1 MCSKKKQEEKVL
13 QYQDKEIKINKQKDE
28 KDENYCYMLNENDDN
43 GVGNVGMSDS
53 LPNPKY
59 HSSY

>member
-43 GVGNVGMSDS
+43 GVGNVGTIS

-59 HSSY
+59 QSSY